1 MLQDFLIPTA
11 PKEIVSVCTVILLT
25 LLVLKKFED
34 HIQKEQLFTK
44 QDRLLVA
51 ISGGSDSVALVH
63 LLKSAGYKPA
73 LAHCNFKLRGK
84 DSDADEQF
92 CKDLAK
98 TLNLEFYA
106 KRFTTRQYC
115 LQNKVNI
122 QLGARQLRYEW
133 FSELIHLH
141 DFDCLITAHHA
152 NDVVETV
159 LLNLLRGTGING
171 IKGIP
176 DKNKKIRRPLL
187 PFKKVEIETYLKEN
201 KVKFRLDKSNEEE
214 KYDRN
219 FLRLKVVPQLK
230 KLNPNLESTFFR
242 NSLHFKQEA
251 SIVAEYLSNRAVELV
266 TQNNDL
272 LFINKTK
279 LSKETHIESVLN
291 YILADYGF
299 NESQQQNIIQNILKD
314 GLVGKVFHSPGHQ
327 LSIDRKDL
335 VLKVTGSKVMDEI
348 SIGSLTELKKQSLFR
363 LSKEKKFK
371 LPSPAEFYVKESQ
384 VIYPLTLRF
393 VKTGDKFKPFG
404 MKGFKL
410 LSDFLK
416 DEKLNRFEKENC
428 RVLVNGNGEIMWLL
442 GFRSDERYRV
452 DTGDSNLL
460 KLSLGGE

>member
-1 MLQDFLIPTA
+1 
-11 PKEIVSVCTVILLT
+11 
-25 LLVLKKFED
+25 VLKKFED

-63 LLKSAGYKPA
+63 LLKTAGYKPA

-84 DSDADEQF
+84 DSDLDEQF
-92 CKDLAK
+92 CKHLAIE
-98 TLNLEFYA
+98 LNLEIYT
-106 KRFTTRQYC
+106 KRFNTREYC

-141 DFDCLITAHHA
+141 GFDCLITAHHA

-187 PFKKVEIETYLKEN
+187 PFKKEEIEAYLKKE
-201 KVKFRLDKSNEEE
+201 KIKFRLDKSNQEE

-219 FLRLKVVPQLK
+219 FLRINVVPQLK
-230 KLNPNLESTFFR
+230 KLNPNLETTFFR
-242 NSLHFKQEA
+242 NSVHFKQEA
-251 SIVAEYLSNRAVELV
+251 AIVAEYLSNRAVELI

-279 LSKETHIESVLN
+279 LTKEAHIESVLN

-299 NESQQQNIIQNILKD
+299 NESQQQNILLNILTD
-314 GLVGKVFHSPGHQ
+314 GLVGKVFHSPSHQ

-335 VLKVTGSKVMDEI
+335 ILKVTGSEVMAEI
-348 SIGSLTELKKQSLFR
+348 SIGSIAELKKQSLFR

-371 LPSPAEFYVKESQ
+371 LPSAADFYVNESQ
-384 VIYPLTLRF
+384 LIYPLLVRPI
-393 VKTGDKFKPFG
+393 KKGDKFKPFG

-416 DEKLNRFEKENC
+416 DEKINRFEKENC
-428 RVLVNGNGEIMWLL
+428 KVLVNGNNEIMWLL

-452 DTGDSNLL
+452 NESDSDLL
-460 KLSLGGE
+460 KFSLGGE